1 MSSMSFSEDLL
12 RAGGSARRHAT
23 TYHWVEVD
31 GVRVFYREAGN
42 RSAPKIILLHGFPSS
57 SRMYEPLLN
66 RLSSHY
72 HVIAP
77 DYPGFGHS
85 DAPSPTDYAYTFDHL
100 ATTIAGLLRA
110 LAIDRYVLFM
120 QDYGGPVGFRLA
132 LRGAGK
138 VRAIIIQNA
147 NAYIQG
153 LGPKWAGIAHYWS
166 DPAGHPEELDKFI
179 SLEAARQRHVGT
191 SPNAERYD
199 PDSWTDEAAMLSRP
213 GQRGIQGSL
222 LYDYQTNVAAY
233 PAWQGWLRRH
243 QPAMLVL
250 WGRYDPS
257 FIVPG
262 ALAFR
267 RDVPAAE
274 IHLLDAGHFA
284 LDEARDEVATLV
296 LEFLDRKLRHSA

>member
-1 MSSMSFSEDLL
+1 MSSTSFSEDRSL
-12 RAGGSARRHAT
+12 AGDNIPRHAT
-23 TYHWVEVD
+23 TYHWIEVD

-57 SRMYEPLLN
+57 SRMYEPLLD

-85 DAPSPTDYAYTFDHL
+85 DAPSPTDYAYTFDKL
-100 ATTIAGLLRA
+100 AATIAGLLRA

-132 LRGAGK
+132 LRSAGK
-138 VRAIIIQNA
+138 VRAIIVQNA
-147 NAYIQG
+147 NAYVQG
-153 LGPKWAGIAHYWS
+153 LGPKWTSIAHYWS
-166 DPAGHPEELDKFI
+166 DPSGHPEELDKFI
-179 SLEAARQRHVGT
+179 SLEAARQRHIGT
-191 SPNAERYD
+191 SPNVERYD

-213 GQRGIQGSL
+213 GQRGIQASL

-243 QPAMLVL
+243 QPPTLVL

-274 IHLLDAGHFA
+274 VHLLEAGHFA
-284 LDEARDEVATLV
+284 LDEAREAVSTLV
-296 LEFLDRKLRHSA
+296 LEFLGRKLHHPA